1 MLSRELLR
9 VKRVSKKKDNRAED
23 VCEKTGR
30 WAGAVEG
37 RTVNKKFRN
46 AAVGRGGGLI
56 GSLVC
61 LCQAAMPTLR
71 ASFTPTPGRA
81 NRRRNEGRKEE
92 RTDGPT
98 AGQGRGGGM
107 DRRRSFGGKQ
117 GGKTDGRTEIYRMDI
132 MCVCARVCVLKGGSG
147 SFAM

>member
-9 VKRVSKKKDNRAED
+9 VKRVSKKKDNRAKMYVKRRAE
-23 VCEKTGR
+23 R
-30 WAGAVEG
+30 AGAVEG

-92 RTDGPT
+92 RTDGRT
-98 AGQGRGGGM
+98 NGRAGK
-107 DRRRSFGGKQ
+107 RRRDGPEEEFRGK
-117 GGKTDGRTEIYRMDI
+117 
-132 MCVCARVCVLKGGSG
+132 ARREE
-147 SFAM
+147 